1 MALLVHKWSVCRKK
15 GFELMNIFVYTFCIE
30 NSWIVVS
37 VNLFIR
43 RCGCHFSSWCLG
55 LECLFERFL
64 LHMKLEQYVICF
76 SILKLF
82 LFFSAYFPREQL
94 VLGWWGGVRR
104 GGWRPTA
111 LAPIGTPRSLPTP
124 LGGPRA
130 TGNIRRA
137 GWSVLLRKRQEE
149 QNINGNRR
157 ASASGF

>member
-1 MALLVHKWSVCRKK
+1 MVLLVHKWSVCRKGSSDK
-15 GFELMNIFVYTFCIE
+15 HLRLHILHWEFMDCCVRKFVSSKMWMPFQFLMP
-30 NSWIVVS
+30 WK
-37 VNLFIR
+37 
-43 RCGCHFSSWCLG
+43 

-76 SILKLF
+76 SIFKLF
-82 LFFSAYFPREQL
+82 FFFNAHFPREQL

-104 GGWRPTA
+104 GGWRPTT

-130 TGNIRRA
+130 TGGIRRA
-137 GWSVLLRKRQEE
+137 GWSVLLRKCQKE
-149 QNINGNRR
+149 QNLNGNRR